1 MVETLPETIT
11 KMEKRISGN
20 RSSEPLKMSVRGKI
34 IELMGGVPPEKFD
47 REIQSIKAERQVN
60 YINYGDSFSLPYD
73 GEKNLGEIGPIKMYW
88 MDYPRLRARSWQ
100 SYAESEITRTV
111 VGRFVGWVV
120 GSGLRLQSKPD
131 FKILADEGISIDPEE
146 FSGNVERR
154 FRLFTGSKNS
164 SVSRMIS
171 INTMASEVLK
181 SSLIGGDVLVRLF
194 YDKKKGIRV
203 QMIDGALVTAAITSA
218 GNFPNIL
225 ENGNELRY
233 GVEISPEGEDVAFWI
248 TNRNMKYERIPARS
262 ETGHQ
267 VAFLVKGSMY
277 RPQDVRGIPLIS
289 VVLET
294 LAKLERYKEAT
305 VGSAEERA
313 KIPYFIEHGAGSEG
327 ENPFIKGLAEATRGG
342 AVIGGN
348 ADGRLPQTIE
358 GEELASK
365 VYASTNKQAF
375 NMPVGSKISAIDTK
389 TDLHFAEFY
398 DKNIDIICAALGI
411 PPDVAFSKYENS
423 YSSSRAALKD
433 WEHTLKIERDRFAEQ
448 FYKPIYEFWLMVNVF
463 EGKIKA
469 DGFTEAIMTND
480 DLVVSAYI
488 QSRFI
493 GDNVPHIDPL
503 KEVQAERLKMGERGK
518 NIPLTTVEDAT
529 ESLNSGDAD
538 SNIKQ
543 FANELHEAEEIGL
556 VTEVIPVAGAAPVK
570 ETEIEKEEED
580 EDDDEE

>member
-1 MVETLPETIT
+1 
-11 KMEKRISGN
+11 MEKRISSD
-20 RSSEPLKMSVRGKI
+20 RKDSLRLSVRGKV
-34 IELMGGVPPEKFD
+34 IEFFGGIPIEKFD
-47 REIQSIKAERQVN
+47 REMQSIKAERQVN

-73 GEKNLGEIGPIKMYW
+73 GEKNLGGIGPIKTYW

-111 VGRFVGWVV
+111 IGRFVGWVV
-120 GSGLRLQSKPD
+120 GSGLRLQSKPE
-131 FKILADEGISIDPEE
+131 FKILDGEGIEIDPEE

-164 SVSRMIS
+164 SASRMIT
-171 INTMASEVLK
+171 INTMAAEVLK

-194 YDKKKGIRV
+194 YDKKRGVRV
-203 QMIDGALVTAAITSA
+203 QMIDGALVSAVITSA
-218 GNFPNIL
+218 GNMPNIL
-225 ENGNELRY
+225 SNGNELRY
-233 GVEISPEGEDVAFWI
+233 GVEISPEGEDVAYHI
-248 TNRNMKYERIPARS
+248 RKRDLSYERIPARS

-267 VAFLVKGSMY
+267 IAFLVKGAMY

-305 VGSAEERA
+305 VSSAEERA
-313 KIPYFIEHGAGSEG
+313 KIPYFIEHSMGSDG

-365 VYASTNKQAF
+365 VYATTNNQAF
-375 NMPVGSKISAIDTK
+375 NMPVGSKISAVDTK

-448 FYKPIYEFWLMVNVF
+448 FYKPIYEFWLMVQVF

-469 DGFTEAIMTND
+469 DGFTEAIVTND
-480 DLVVSAYI
+480 DMIVTAYT
-488 QSRFI
+488 QAKFI

-518 NIPLTTVEDAT
+518 NIPLTTVEEAT
-529 ESLNSGDAD
+529 EALNSGDAD

-543 FANELHEAEEIGL
+543 FANELKESEELGL
-556 VTEVIPVAGAAPVK
+556 ITEVVAVPVPEK
-570 ETEIEKEEED
+570 EKEEEEEED
-580 EDDDEE
+580 EDEE